1 MNLAPILKSRCE
13 RRAIVTDTATVCGIL
28 TSTDLLKVL
37 HKLQVSIEQASKP
50 TKRFSDSML
59 VMDYAM
65 GYSKKAEQT
74 FLPGNRLEER
84 DLCPR
89 LNL

>member
-1 MNLAPILKSRCE
+1 MKLAPILKFRCE
-13 RRAIVTDTATVCGIL
+13 RRAIITDTATVCGIL

-37 HKLQVSIEQASKP
+37 HKLQLSIEETSKP
-50 TKRFSDSML
+50 TKRFSDSTL

-65 GYSKKAEQT
+65 GYSKSRT
-74 FLPGNRLEER
+74 DFLPGNLLEER
-84 DLCPR
+84 DLCSR